1 MSSKLP
7 FLLLHQMDKKDII
20 DVLERIGTMLEIK
33 GENPFKVRAYFS
45 GARTLQT
52 MEEDLGEVIR
62 SGKLGEIPGIGKAL
76 TEKVETLFNTGQLEF
91 YEKLVASVPDGLMDL
106 LEVPGLGGKKIKAL
120 HEQLAVDSIESLTQA
135 CKAGKVA
142 ELKGFGEK
150 TQEKILSGIKNR
162 EAYAA
167 RHLWWDARAVVDR
180 ILPSLKELPEVE
192 KVEAAGS
199 FRRGMETV
207 GDLDFIVASGNP
219 APIMEWF
226 TSMDGVAEVTAHGDT
241 KSSIRLEGGMQADL
255 RVVPPEQFYFALHHF
270 TGSKDHNVRMRQKA
284 LSLGLSLSEWGLR
297 PEEEKDSSRKAGPIE
312 AHAEEDVFRALGLS
326 YVPPA
331 LREGMGEV
339 EAAERGELPE
349 LIKYTDLRGC
359 FHNHTTASDG
369 RNSLEEMAAEA
380 DRMGWDYLGIADHSK
395 SSFQANG
402 LNEERLLKQVQAIHE
417 FNASGRYRARLFAGS
432 EVDIL
437 SEGRLDFEDEVLE
450 KLDYVVAS
458 VHNGLS
464 QDEETMTHRL
474 IRAIEHPQVTMLGHL
489 SGRLLL
495 RREASRL
502 NVQKVIDAALANG
515 KMLELNANPMRL
527 DMDWRHW
534 RKAAERGLLC
544 CINPDAHAL
553 HHFDY
558 QLAGVYAAR
567 KGWLQ
572 AEHIFNTRTLG
583 EVVDY
588 LGLA

>member
-52 MEEDLGEVIR
+52 MEEDLGQVIR

-380 DRMGWDYLGIADHSK
+380 DRRGWDYLGIADHSK

>member
-1 MSSKLP
+1 
-7 FLLLHQMDKKDII
+7 MDKKDII
-20 DVLERIGTMLEIK
+20 EVLERIGTMLEIK

-52 MEEDLGEVIR
+52 MEEDLGEVIDEGR
-62 SGKLGEIPGIGKAL
+62 LGEIPGIGKAL
-76 TEKVETLFNTGQLEF
+76 TEKVETLYATGELEF
-91 YEKLVASVPDGLMDL
+91 YDKLIASVPSGLMDL

-120 HEQLAVDSIESLTQA
+120 HEQLGVDSIDSLTEVCLQ
-135 CKAGKVA
+135 GKVA
-142 ELKGFGEK
+142 ELKGFGAK

-167 RHLWWDARAVVDR
+167 RHLWWDARAVVES
-180 ILPSLKELPEVE
+180 ILPALQALPDVDRA
-192 KVEAAGS
+192 EAAGS

-207 GDLDFIVASGNP
+207 GDLDFIVASSNP

-226 TSMDGVAEVTAHGDT
+226 VGMEGISEVTAHGET
-241 KSSIRLEGGMQADL
+241 KSSIRMEGGMQADL
-255 RVVPPEQFYFALHHF
+255 RVVPAEQFYFALHHF

-284 LSLGLSLSEWGLR
+284 LSMGLSLSEWGLR
-297 PEEEKDSSRKAGPIE
+297 PEEEKNATRKAGPVS
-312 AHAEEDVFRALGLS
+312 ASSEEDVFKALGLS

-339 EAAERGELPE
+339 EAAEKGELPE
-349 LIKYTDLRGC
+349 LLMLDDLQGC

-380 DRMGWDYLGIADHSK
+380 DKRGWGYLGIADHSK

-402 LNEERLLKQVQAIHE
+402 LDEERLLKQVHAIKAINESGE
-417 FNASGRYRARLFAGS
+417 FRVRLFSGS

-437 SEGRLDFEDEVLE
+437 SEGRLDFEDSILE
-450 KLDYVVAS
+450 SLDYVVAS
-458 VHNGLS
+458 VHNGLT
-464 QDEETMTHRL
+464 QDEDTMTIRL

-495 RREASRL
+495 RREASKM
-502 NVQKVIDAALANG
+502 NVQKIIDAALANG
-515 KMLELNANPMRL
+515 KILELNANPMRL

-534 RKAAERGLLC
+534 RKAADRGLLC

-553 HHFDY
+553 HHFDF
-558 QLAGVYAAR
+558 QHAGVLAAR

-572 AEHIFNTRTLG
+572 REQVFNTRKLP
-583 EVVDY
+583 EILSY
-588 LGLA
+588 LGLI